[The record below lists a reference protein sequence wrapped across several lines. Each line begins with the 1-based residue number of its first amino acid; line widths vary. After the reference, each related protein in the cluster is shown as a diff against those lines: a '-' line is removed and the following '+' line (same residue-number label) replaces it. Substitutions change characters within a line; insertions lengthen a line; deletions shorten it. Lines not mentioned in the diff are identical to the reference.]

1 MQLRQNTRVT
11 NPPMLVIAPTTLP
24 VVSAKL
30 PVDSNPVAPSSL
42 PPNPWCMKP
51 LQHGH
56 SKSSCHSSKIP
67 PKFIDF
73 QWRHFLLRLPT
84 LRNNINTTTSTFFMA
99 IPVRSTM
106 GNRFGGGLK
115 TPISPARALRSQSI
129 VPRRCR
135 GIFVV
140 EIKLA
145 SCTRVVLI
153 SLSDSLLILKSI
165 MIKVKEALHSRG
177 SMLPCLE
184 SRFVHLLMRLL
195 MNIRNLNSVLLL
207 LLLQLLR
214 VLQKLRVQRKEM
226 QKTDPKSH
234 TS

>member
-30 PVDSNPVAPSSL
+30 PVDSDPVAPSSL
-42 PPNPWCMKP
+42 PPNPWCLYP

-56 SKSSCHSSKIP
+56 SESSCHSSKIP

-153 SLSDSLLILKSI
+153 GLGDSLLTLV
-165 MIKVKEALHSRG
+165 KVKEALHSRG
-177 SMLPCLE
+177 STLPCLE
-184 SRFVHLLMRLL
+184 SGFVHLLMRLL
-195 MNIRNLNSVLLL
+195 MNIRNLKSVLLP

-214 VLQKLRVQRKEM
+214 VLQKLSVQRKEM

-234 TS
+234 TP